1 MKNERFSLE
10 TLNEMKV
17 LAGMTLTQ
25 LGTQTKVNPSRICL
39 FFRGQHELRPEQE
52 AAIHGAL
59 FEAMQIRAAVIGKI
73 LHDQKLVLAD
83 ARGG

>member
-1 MKNERFSLE
+1 MKDERFGPE
-10 TLNEMKV
+10 V
-17 LAGMTLTQ
+17 LRNMRLLSGRTLTE
-25 LGTQTKVNPSRICL
+25 LGTETGVNPSRICL
-39 FFRGQHELRPEQE
+39 FERGQHELRPEQK

-83 ARGG
+83 PRGG